1 MSSNFQHHLS
11 LEQAMKAAEQFVE
24 WREFTRNSKS
34 LAAYTPLSQDLY
46 NALCRFDIDTRF
58 GLGNIDS
65 IFIYRNQKINF
76 KDIPHENIHREDI
89 TLIRNWFF
97 NMVNK
102 IKNYHT

>member
-24 WREFTRNSKS
+24 YREFMKNSKS
-34 LAAYTPLSQDLY
+34 LAAHTPLSQDLY
-46 NALCRFDIDTRF
+46 NALSEFDIGISF
-58 GLGNIDS
+58 SLGNTNS
-65 IFIYRNQKINF
+65 IFIYRNQEINF
-76 KDIPHENIHREDI
+76 KDIPYGNIHREDI
-89 TLIRNWFF
+89 TLIGNWFF